1 MRGGAAGGSSSVR
14 YLLRRGAW
22 TVAALLGVSVLI
34 FGLVRLLPGTI
45 VDILAGTEGR
55 LGPAQRAAVL
65 HQFGLDRPLPVQ
77 YGLWLWNLIH
87 GNLGWSFRTQQ
98 PVGELIAAR
107 LPITIELAVLTIAA
121 VAAIGIPLGILA
133 SVTPSVRVKA
143 LAQIVGLLGLSVPN
157 FWTAVMLIIL
167 ASYAFHWLP
176 ALIFT
181 PPWESPWVNAQQMLL
196 PVLSLALGLAAV
208 VVRMTRSSMLEVLG
222 QEYVLVARAKGLR
235 GATVLLR
242 HGLRN
247 ALIPIVT
254 VLGLQS
260 GFLLG
265 GVVITEQIFG
275 LPGLGWM
282 LLNGVYQRD
291 YPVVQ
296 GTVMLFAVTFAA
308 VNLAVDMLYTS
319 LDPRIRFE

>member
-1 MRGGAAGGSSSVR
+1 MR

-22 TVAALLGVSVLI
+22 TAAALLGVSVLI

-55 LGPAQRAAVL
+55 LGPEQRAMVL

-77 YGLWLWNLIH
+77 YGLWLWNLVH

-107 LPITIELAVLTIAA
+107 LPITVELAVLTIAV
-121 VAAIGIPLGILA
+121 VAAVGIPLGILA
-133 SVTPSVRVKA
+133 SVTPSARVKA

-181 PPWESPWVNAQQMLL
+181 PPWVSPWTNAQQMLL
-196 PVLSLALGLAAV
+196 PVTSLALGLAAV

-222 QEYVLVARAKGLR
+222 QEYVKVARAKGLR
-235 GATVLLR
+235 GGTVLLR
-242 HGLRN
+242 HALRN
-247 ALIPIVT
+247 ALIPIIT

-308 VNLAVDMLYTS
+308 VNLAVDLLYTS
-319 LDPRIRFE
+319 LDPRIRYE

>member
-1 MRGGAAGGSSSVR
+1 MR

-22 TVAALLGVSVLI
+22 TAAALLGVSVLI

-55 LGPAQRAAVL
+55 LDPAQRAAVL

-77 YGLWLWNLIH
+77 YGLWLWNLVH

-107 LPITIELAVLTIAA
+107 LPITLELAVLTIAVVA
-121 VAAIGIPLGILA
+121 VVGIPLGILA
-133 SVTPSVRVKA
+133 SVTPSARVKA
-143 LAQIVGLLGLSVPN
+143 LAQILGLLGLSVPT
-157 FWTAVMLIIL
+157 FWTAVMLIII

-176 ALIFT
+176 ALIFV
-181 PPWESPWVNAQQMLL
+181 PPWESPWTNAQQMLL
-196 PVLSLALGLAAV
+196 PVTSLALGLAAV

-222 QEYVLVARAKGLR
+222 QEYVKVARAKGLR
-235 GATVLLR
+235 GLTVLLR
-242 HGLRN
+242 HALRN

-308 VNLAVDMLYTS
+308 VNLVVDLLYTS